1 MTQALVLE
9 MGFPDRLVALRKQRG
24 FTQRALAEKV
34 GVRALQIGR
43 YENGIAQP
51 TLEVIRNLAK
61 ALGVRAD
68 DLIFDKAE
76 RGPDEDLRLQFEPV
90 SRMSAAEKRVVKELI
105 EGMILKHEAR
115 RWASGEAQ

>member
-1 MTQALVLE
+1 MTQALVLD

-24 FTQRALAEKV
+24 FTQKALAEKV

-43 YENGIAQP
+43 YENGTAQP

-61 ALGVRAD
+61 ALGVTAD
-68 DLIFDKAE
+68 ELIFDKDE
-76 RGPDEDLRLQFEPV
+76 RGPDEDLRLQFEAV

-115 RWASGEAQ
+115 RWASGERT